1 MGNLSENQ
9 TLQHLYSGLASPR
22 GMYGRS
28 PLSRVASR
36 SSSPVLSACH
46 SPKLLPKPKLAVE
59 ILPYSDIPTPLMTPT
74 EFSESPMNL
83 RMINKK
89 LESLSRNRNGQLP
102 ILEHLLSE
110 EGSRP
115 LSLGA
120 LSRLPIFQK

>member
-1 MGNLSENQ
+1 
-9 TLQHLYSGLASPR
+9 
-22 GMYGRS
+22 
-28 PLSRVASR
+28 
-36 SSSPVLSACH
+36 
-46 SPKLLPKPKLAVE
+46 
-59 ILPYSDIPTPLMTPT
+59 MTPT

-115 LSLGA
+115 LSLGKLA
-120 LSRLPIFQK
+120 RPEP